1 MKQSVTFKN
10 KTLTLAGELFFPE
23 DFDKH
28 KSYPAIVIAHPEGA
42 VKEQVPE
49 TYAEKLASYGFIVLT
64 FDGAYMG
71 ESEGE
76 PHFTTDPFQRVEDIR
91 SAVDYL
97 TTLTYV
103 DNGKISGLGICA
115 GGAYMIDAAKTEK
128 RFKAVSA
135 VVPVNMGAGMRES
148 QPNKET
154 LVATLTAAANQR
166 TAEVNG
172 AEVQLMETVAADDEA
187 TMQFTEHSLF
197 REARSYYRGVKK
209 HPRSTGQIVFSGFD
223 KLLRYDAYDMMS
235 EMWSHPLLVFTGSLA
250 DTRPFAE
257 QAVQLAGDLAE
268 DLVVVKGAT
277 HVDLY
282 YKDQFVNSVVNQIAE
297 FFSKHLNK

>member
-1 MKQSVTFKN
+1 MKQSITFNN
-10 KTLTLAGELFFPE
+10 KTLTLAGDLFFPA
-23 DFDKH
+23 DFDKS
-28 KSYPAIVIAHPEGA
+28 KTYPAIVVTHPEGA
-42 VKEQVPE
+42 IKEQVPA
-49 TYAEKLASYGFIVLT
+49 TYAEKLAPYGFVVLT

-91 SAVDYL
+91 VAVDYL
-97 TTLTYV
+97 TTLSYV
-103 DNGKISGLGICA
+103 DNDKISGLGICA

-128 RFKAVSA
+128 RFKAISA

-148 QPNKET
+148 QPDKET
-154 LVATLTAAANQR
+154 LIATLIASANQR
-166 TAEVNG
+166 TAEANG

-187 TMQFTEHSLF
+187 ALQFPEHSLF
-197 REARSYYRGVKK
+197 REARSYYRGVKE

-223 KLLRYDAYDMMS
+223 KLLRYDAFQMIT

-257 QAVQLAGDLAE
+257 QAVSLAGDLAE
-268 DLVVVKGAT
+268 ELVVVEGAT

-282 YKDQFVNSVVNQIAE
+282 YKDQFVDPVVAQIAD
-297 FFSKHLNK
+297 FFNKHVG

>member
-1 MKQSVTFKN
+1 MKQSITFNN
-10 KTLTLAGELFFPE
+10 KTLTLAGDLFFPA
-23 DFDKH
+23 DFDESKT
-28 KSYPAIVIAHPEGA
+28 YPAIVVTHPEGA
-42 VKEQVPE
+42 IKEQVPA
-49 TYAEKLASYGFIVLT
+49 TYAEKLAPYGFVVLT

-91 SAVDYL
+91 VAVDYL
-97 TTLTYV
+97 TTLSYV
-103 DNGKISGLGICA
+103 DNDKISGLGICA

-128 RFKAVSA
+128 RFKAISA

-148 QPNKET
+148 QPDKET
-154 LVATLTAAANQR
+154 LIATLIASANQR
-166 TAEVNG
+166 TAEANG

-187 TMQFTEHSLF
+187 ALQFPEHSLF
-197 REARSYYRGVKK
+197 REARSYYRGVKE

-223 KLLRYDAYDMMS
+223 KLLRYDAFQMIT

-250 DTRPFAE
+250 DTHPFAE
-257 QAVQLAGDLAE
+257 QAVSLAGDLAE
-268 DLVVVKGAT
+268 ELVVVEGAT

-282 YKDQFVNSVVNQIAE
+282 YKDQFVDPVVAQIAD
-297 FFSKHLNK
+297 FFNKHVG

>member
-10 KTLTLAGELFFPE
+10 RMLTLAGELFLPD
-23 DFDKH
+23 DFEASKT
-28 KSYPAIVIAHPEGA
+28 YPAIVVAHPEGA
-42 VKEQVPE
+42 VKEQVPA
-49 TYAEKLASYGFIVLT
+49 TYAEKLAPHGFVVLT

-91 SAVDYL
+91 AAVDYL
-97 TTLTYV
+97 TTLDYV

-148 QPNKET
+148 QPNKES
-154 LVATLTAAANQR
+154 LVATLTAAAKQR

-187 TMQFTEHSLF
+187 AMQFPEHSLF
-197 REARSYYRGVKK
+197 REARSYYRGVKENS
-209 HPRSTGQIVFSGFD
+209 RSTGQIVFSGFD

-257 QAVQLAGDLAE
+257 QAIQLAGDLAE
-268 DLVVVKGAT
+268 DLVVVEGAT

-282 YKDQFVNSVVNQIAE
+282 YKDQFVDPVVEQITD
-297 FFSKHLNK
+297 FFSKHLSE

>member
-1 MKQSVTFKN
+1 VR
-10 KTLTLAGELFFPE
+10 LLACIYHLVYRVDLFFPA
-23 DFDKH
+23 DFDESKT
-28 KSYPAIVIAHPEGA
+28 YPAIVVTHPEGA
-42 VKEQVPE
+42 IKEQVPA
-49 TYAEKLASYGFIVLT
+49 TYAEKLAPYGFVVLT

-91 SAVDYL
+91 VAVDYL
-97 TTLTYV
+97 TTLSYV
-103 DNGKISGLGICA
+103 DNDKISGLGICA

-128 RFKAVSA
+128 RFKAISA

-148 QPNKET
+148 QPDKET
-154 LVATLTAAANQR
+154 LIATLIASANQR
-166 TAEVNG
+166 TAEANG

-187 TMQFTEHSLF
+187 ALQFPEHSLF
-197 REARSYYRGVKK
+197 REARSYYRGVKE

-223 KLLRYDAYDMMS
+223 KLLRYDAFQMIT

-257 QAVQLAGDLAE
+257 QAVSLAGDLAE
-268 DLVVVKGAT
+268 ELVVVEGAT

-282 YKDQFVNSVVNQIAE
+282 YKDQFVDPVVAQIAD
-297 FFSKHLNK
+297 FFNKHVG